1 MTTTPEPPE
10 TPAAPTPPPTP
21 EPASGGSSTGG
32 GLAIKPV
39 ALAVCLIGAVLVIV
53 SILLNWVDR
62 SIGAQAFTANGREV
76 PLGFLWDN
84 NTTSEDPS
92 LVVALIPAALL
103 IGVGALKRLRWL
115 ALVGGVLAIVVAV
128 LFGYQV
134 DQGLSDLPPQAE
146 VGFFD
151 WIGIAP
157 WFALVGGILGV
168 VGALVPRR
176 SAT

>member
-10 TPAAPTPPPTP
+10 TPAVTAAPPTAP
-21 EPASGGSSTGG
+21 GAPSDGG
-32 GLAIKPV
+32 GLAISPV
-39 ALAVCLIGAVLVIV
+39 ALAMCVIGAVLVIV
-53 SILLNWVDR
+53 SIFLNWVDR
-62 SIGAQAFTANGREV
+62 SIGAQSFTANGRKV
-76 PLGFLWDN
+76 PLDFLWDN
-84 NTTSEDPS
+84 NTASKDPA
-92 LVVALIPAALL
+92 LIVALIPAALL
-103 IGVGALKRLRWL
+103 IGVGALSKLRWL
-115 ALVGGVLAIVVAV
+115 ALVGGVVAIVVAV

-134 DQGLSDLPPQAE
+134 DQGLGNLPPQAK

-176 SAT
+176 SPST